1 MLLYCLIDKIVCHK
15 NEESVCIYACANMDM
30 QMHKGGGQGFRHAA
44 YHAFCIL
51 YGWTLQIRFVP
62 KANLLIY
69 FLQVLDNLPH
79 DLLYS
84 ENQVSPWMEVWV
96 EKQRDRYKVCRHPE
110 ISLNSFLQL
119 IYLCFTH
126 DDMVLNC
133 FIIFQAETQH
143 RKRSSGISQLE
154 DSW

>member
-1 MLLYCLIDKIVCHK
+1 
-15 NEESVCIYACANMDM
+15 
-30 QMHKGGGQGFRHAA
+30 
-44 YHAFCIL
+44 
-51 YGWTLQIRFVP
+51 
-62 KANLLIY
+62 
-69 FLQVLDNLPH
+69 VLDNLPH

-126 DDMVLNC
+126 NEMVLNC

-143 RKRSSGISQLE
+143 RKRSSGISQLRIHGE
-154 DSW
+154 IVF